1 MILAGE
7 RPFPDLQNKLN
18 DLIDK
23 LPNGTPSHQMMHNR
37 LLYLSGL
44 TYELAGDNNQAV
56 TTYLSLIRLAPSSP
70 WSWLAWARLEP
81 VE

>member
-1 MILAGE
+1 
-7 RPFPDLQNKLN
+7 
-18 DLIDK
+18 
-23 LPNGTPSHQMMHNR
+23 MMHNR

-56 TTYLSLIRLAPSSP
+56 TTYLSLIRQAPNSP

-81 VE
+81 AAQ